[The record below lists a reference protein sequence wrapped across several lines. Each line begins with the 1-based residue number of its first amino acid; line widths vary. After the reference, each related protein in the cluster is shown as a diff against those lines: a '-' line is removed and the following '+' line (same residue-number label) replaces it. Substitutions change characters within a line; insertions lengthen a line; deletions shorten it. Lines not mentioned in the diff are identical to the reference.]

1 MTEQRIFVYKLFS
14 LLSITDFSLF
24 FIEKLQSHPLFLGNP
39 PLKTEV
45 LSCPP
50 LFEDLV
56 GGSTHLQQKRGE
68 GAHYVNIV
76 SSNGIRKLIKYFEL
90 RNIT

>member
-1 MTEQRIFVYKLFS
+1 M
-14 LLSITDFSLF
+14 
-24 FIEKLQSHPLFLGNP
+24 
-39 PLKTEV
+39 
-45 LSCPP
+45 PP